1 VISVRIQG
9 RDIYH
14 VMRMP
19 EVPRKGDLLWL
30 ESLTLGAVPVRE
42 VVVSKVEWSRDQ
54 RAWATDRE
62 NEGIGV
68 WLTVRR
74 TPVSEYDGTPEAG
87 E

>member
-1 VISVRIQG
+1 MIYVRVQG
-9 RDIYH
+9 HDIYETL
-14 VMRMP
+14 RMP

-30 ESLTLGAVPVRE
+30 ESLTQGRCKVVE

-54 RAWATDRE
+54 TAYFTDKE

-74 TPVSEYDGTPEAG
+74 TKAALAKEPTE
-87 E
+87 